1 MLRRRPDVQPRGRR
15 PGPTVDFLA
24 ALAGDGDAL
33 EFGIGTGRVALPLAR
48 RGVRVHGIDLSKA
61 MVAKLREK
69 PGAEQ
74 IGTTIGDFAT
84 TRVEGTFSLV
94 YGTKRKALVRGRP
107 VTVQPCRPPGCLI

>member
-1 MLRRRPDVQPRGRR
+1 MFSPEVV
-15 PGPTVDFLA
+15 GPMVDFLA
-24 ALAGDGDAL
+24 ALAGDGAAL

-48 RGVRVHGIDLSKA
+48 RGDHVHGSDLSGA

-94 YGTKRKALVRGRP
+94 YDTKRKALVRGRP
-107 VTVQPCRPPGCLI
+107 VTVHPCRPPGCLI

>member
-1 MLRRRPDVQPRGRR
+1 MRKSPRPTTAARCSAPRSSARPDGR
-15 PGPTVDFLA
+15 FL

-33 EFGIGTGRVALPLAR
+33 EFGIGTGRVALPLAQ

-69 PGAEQ
+69 PGVEQ

-84 TRVEGTFSLV
+84 TRVEGTFL
-94 YGTKRKALVRGRP
+94 A
-107 VTVQPCRPPGCLI
+107 CLRHEA